1 LNCRCFHRFPKETG
15 LVQSEGLRLPVSNKM
30 AKQTY
35 SVKHTFYLTKETGL
49 LLMEQN
55 KTIQQFSDIK
65 RIMTI
70 LFVVDRTT
78 YLNDLNV

>member
-1 LNCRCFHRFPKETG
+1 LNCRYFHRFPKETG
-15 LVQSEGLRLPVSNKM
+15 LVQSEGLRLPVSNET

-35 SVKHTFYLTKETGL
+35 SVTHTFYLIKETGL
-49 LLMEQN
+49 LVMEQN
-55 KTIQQFSDIK
+55 KTIQYFSDIK

-70 LFVVDRTT
+70 LFVVGRTT

>member
-1 LNCRCFHRFPKETG
+1 LNCRYFQRFPKENG
-15 LVQSEGLRLPVSNKM
+15 LVQDEGLRLPLSIER
-30 AKQTY
+30 AKQTCI
-35 SVKHTFYLTKETGL
+35 VKHTFYLIKEKGVLT
-49 LLMEQN
+49 MEQN
-55 KTIQQFSDIK
+55 KTIQQLSDIK